1 MSVTEVYIEGMGQ
14 KGGLLAAV
22 MMQQMQQ
29 IGTRELN
36 GAEQELM
43 AVLREYI
50 PEIRTGAIV
59 IRAVARIRGKG
70 AKVAVAATRPGIDP
84 LGACIGL
91 GAQRVQRLQEALGGD
106 PVSFLVWSDRE
117 EELLARAARP
127 VDVRRVEIDPQTR
140 EARIYTPASDMHLA
154 IGRDGNNMRLAAR
167 LLRMRRIEVKAVEE
181 VDADGEDEMV
191 ASSCRSVASREH
203 RMSHVRSEGRVPPVV
218 AACAGGCSAP
228 AAAPSQERGDWGSWD
243 GRLRRVGVFVDV
255 GNIYGSVRRAYGH
268 TMVNYEALRDYL
280 TTEGVI
286 VTLTAFAAYDP
297 AHEQQQQFLDR
308 LAAQG
313 FRVVMKPIRR
323 FADGSVKGDMDMEMA
338 VEVLANAPHLDQ
350 VVLVTGDGDFVPVVE
365 YLARLGKIVR
375 VIGPEL
381 YTAVELIR
389 SCHQFISLG
398 DVPGI
403 YGREPVT
410 APAGVR
416 LQVTA

>member
-1 MSVTEVYIEGMGQ
+1 
-14 KGGLLAAV
+14 
-22 MMQQMQQ
+22 MMQH
-29 IGTRELN
+29 IGARELN
-36 GAEQELM
+36 DEEQELI
-43 AVLREYI
+43 AVLREHI
-50 PEIRTGAIV
+50 PEIRTGAIIV
-59 IRAVARIRGKG
+59 CAVARIRGKG
-70 AKVAVAATRPGIDP
+70 AKVAVAATRSGIDP

-91 GAQRVQRLQEALGGD
+91 GAQRVQSLQEALGGE

-117 EELLARAARP
+117 EELLARAAGP
-127 VDVRRVEIDPQTR
+127 VDVRQVEIDLKTR
-140 EARIYTPASDMHLA
+140 EARIYVPASEMHLA

-181 VDADGEDEMV
+181 VNADGGNEMV
-191 ASSCRSVASREH
+191 ASNCCAASRREE
-203 RMSHVRSEGRVPPVV
+203 RISHVRNEGKTLPVV
-218 AACAGGCSAP
+218 TTCAGECSGPTAIR
-228 AAAPSQERGDWGSWD
+228 SRERDDSGSWG

-280 TTEGVI
+280 TKEDAI
-286 VTLTAFAAYDP
+286 VTLIAFAAYDP
-297 AHEQQQQFLDR
+297 GHEQQQQFLDR

-313 FRVVMKPIRR
+313 FRVVMKPVKR

-338 VEVLANAPHLDQ
+338 VEVLTSAPHLDEI
-350 VVLVTGDGDFVPVVE
+350 VLVTGDGDFVPVVD
-365 YLARLGKIVR
+365 YLARLGKTVR

-389 SCHQFISLG
+389 SCHQFTSLG

-403 YGREPVT
+403 YGRELVT
-410 APAGVR
+410 APAGER